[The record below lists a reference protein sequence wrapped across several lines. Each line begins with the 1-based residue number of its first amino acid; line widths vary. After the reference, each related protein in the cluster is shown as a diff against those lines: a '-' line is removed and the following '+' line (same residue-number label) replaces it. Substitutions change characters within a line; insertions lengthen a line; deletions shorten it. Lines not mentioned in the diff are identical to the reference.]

1 MFIHR
6 EFRNGGFCA
15 MGAVWMLAFASVG
28 MCQTEPEQ
36 ESDSA
41 SSDVLEEIIVYGDKS
56 LPSIRRELYRAEE
69 NLFAMFNSLNSK
81 DEYDIQCDYVELL
94 GSRKRHHICEP
105 NFVLKIKADQA
116 NAMMSD
122 GTGLGAQ
129 KGFYLPHWPMGVVV
143 KKERLLWEEMAALAF
158 EHPELR
164 EALAKLAEM
173 NQVMEYERQRRCEG
187 SFFIRCRKCPKA
199 SIFYWC
205 DSLLNL
211 LPVILGIIVMSVRAL
226 LEPYLW

>member
-6 EFRNGGFCA
+6 EFGNGGFYA
-15 MGAVWMLAFASVG
+15 MGAVLMLAFAPLG

-69 NLFAMFNSLNSK
+69 NVYAMFNSLNSK
-81 DEYDIQCDYVELL
+81 DEYDIQCDYVDLL

-116 NAMMSD
+116 NAMKGD
-122 GTGLGAQ
+122 GVRLGEQ
-129 KGFYLPHWPMGVVV
+129 QGFYIPHWQMGVVV
-143 KKERLLWEEMAALAF
+143 KKEKLLWEEMAALAF

-173 NQVMEYERQRRCEG
+173 NQALESERQRR
-187 SFFIRCRKCPKA
+187 
-199 SIFYWC
+199 
-205 DSLLNL
+205 
-211 LPVILGIIVMSVRAL
+211 
-226 LEPYLW
+226 

>member
-6 EFRNGGFCA
+6 EFGNGGFYA
-15 MGAVWMLAFASVG
+15 MGAVLMLAFAPPG

-69 NLFAMFNSLNSK
+69 NVFAMFNSLNSK
-81 DEYDIQCDYVELL
+81 DEYDVQCDYVEPL
-94 GSRKRHHICEP
+94 GSRKRHHVCEP

-122 GTGLGAQ
+122 GGFGEQ
-129 KGFYLPHWPMGVVV
+129 KGFYLPHWQMGVVF
-143 KKERLLWEEMAALAF
+143 KKEKLLWEEMAALAS
-158 EHPELR
+158 EHPDLR
-164 EALAKLAEM
+164 EALAKLAEL
-173 NQVMEYERQRRCEG
+173 NQVLESERQRR
-187 SFFIRCRKCPKA
+187 
-199 SIFYWC
+199 
-205 DSLLNL
+205 
-211 LPVILGIIVMSVRAL
+211 
-226 LEPYLW
+226 